1 MLMPMLTH
9 SRMVSVVSNR
19 SLPASS
25 TSSASGMKVSTEART
40 APTTALMMK

>member
-1 MLMPMLTH
+1 MLMPMLAQ
-9 SRMVSVVSNR
+9 SRMVSVVSKR

-25 TSSASGMKVSTEART
+25 TSSASGTNVSTEARA